1 MKNILV
7 YAPNPSY
14 AVLDHMLQ
22 PKNINFDPA
31 KNIPL
36 YVKIQQDCLTSLS
49 AIESAPENQADIAYA
64 LDIVIQAIQ
73 IFVFE
78 YKIQNLSKT
87 QAKRQLEKAF
97 KSLKDLNSVVQ
108 KTNFALF
115 VYNNF
120 LCIRKHNKYPLT
132 WDEFVQAQ
140 SLLKKLQTT
149 MGRLLKKATVKSAHR
164 PTSDNT
170 QKNQINRKLIKSL
183 IDAYIKT
190 TGQNPTYSPTGKF
203 VRFATNILDIINKYF
218 PCLDKGHNTFISISD
233 TTRRL
238 LHLSSGN
245 N

>member
-1 MKNILV
+1 MKNILA

-22 PKNINFDPA
+22 YKNVNFDPA

-49 AIESAPENQADIAYA
+49 AFESTPENQADIACA
-64 LDIVIQAIQ
+64 LDIVTQAIQ
-73 IFVFE
+73 LFVFE

-97 KSLKDLNSVVQ
+97 KALKDLNSVMQ
-108 KTNFALF
+108 KTKFSLF

-132 WDEFVQAQ
+132 WGEFAQTQ

-149 MGRLLKKATVKSAHR
+149 IGRLLKKATVKSAHR

-170 QKNQINRKLIKSL
+170 QKNQINRKFIKSL
-183 IDAYIKT
+183 MDAYIKA
-190 TGQNPTYSPTGKF
+190 TGQSPTYSPTGKF
-203 VRFATNILDIINKYF
+203 VCFADNILGIINKYF
-218 PCLDKGHNTFISISD
+218 PCLDNGHNTFISTSD

-238 LHLSSGN
+238 LRISNGN